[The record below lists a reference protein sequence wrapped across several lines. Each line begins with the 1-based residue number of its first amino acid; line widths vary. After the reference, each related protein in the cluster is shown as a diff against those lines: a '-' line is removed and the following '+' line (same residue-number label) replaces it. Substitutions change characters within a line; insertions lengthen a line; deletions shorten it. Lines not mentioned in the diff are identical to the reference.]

1 MTYTRYTNMPH
12 SGDYNLTRKHL
23 WQIKS
28 NSHKKIFRFNSRIA
42 LFSQFFRLC
51 IRIVLLLL
59 SPSPRY
65 KNSIRDF
72 IHSAL
77 MRWGFSFCSWW
88 FPFFINVRLIIRPE
102 NDFFCCRYTNFG
114 IFYAHHQLLN
124 ITQYFKARK
133 HDVICCTCFDT
144 NLTPI
149 NAIRTNQYVLGMP
162 YSEKNKHCFKFETFY
177 Y

>member
-1 MTYTRYTNMPH
+1 MFQLPNCSVFSIFSTLYSHRAAIAITI
-12 SGDYNLTRKHL
+12 NLDK
-23 WQIKS
+23 
-28 NSHKKIFRFNSRIA
+28 
-42 LFSQFFRLC
+42 
-51 IRIVLLLL
+51 
-59 SPSPRY
+59 

-77 MRWGFSFCSWW
+77 MRRGFSFCSWC
-88 FPFFINVRLIIRPE
+88 FPFIFINVRLIIRPE

-124 ITQYFKARK
+124 ITQYFKAWK

-149 NAIRTNQYVLGMP
+149 NAITTNQYRLGMP
-162 YSEKNKHCFKFETFY
+162 YSEKGKHCFKVETFY
-177 Y
+177 YWLFQDFFFLKIDWR